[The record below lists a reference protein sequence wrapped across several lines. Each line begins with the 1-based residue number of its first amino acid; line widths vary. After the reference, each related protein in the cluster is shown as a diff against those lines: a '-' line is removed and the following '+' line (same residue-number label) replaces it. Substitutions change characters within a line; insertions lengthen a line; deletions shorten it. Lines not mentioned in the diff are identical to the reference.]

1 MNKDIR
7 AAMLGD
13 HEAAKRLTDAG
24 VLLACPFCPSGGRPE
39 LRVQE
44 VEYGICGAWVACA
57 ECGSKTNYMGTHE
70 FIKTGTGISTPMT
83 EESRQ
88 RGINKARLA
97 WNTRAPILSKSE
109 LKKLCEGGEE
119 D

>member
-1 MNKDIR
+1 MTDEQK
-7 AAMLGD
+7 ALLGD

-24 VLLACPFCPSGGRPE
+24 VLIPCPFCPSGGRPE

-44 VEYGICGAWVACA
+44 VEYGLCGAWVVCA
-57 ECGSKTNYMGTHE
+57 ECGGKTNYMGTHE
-70 FIKTGTGISTPMT
+70 LIKTETGISTPMT

-88 RGINKARLA
+88 RGISKARLA
-97 WNTRAPILSKSE
+97 WNTRAPILSAE
-109 LKKLCEGGEE
+109 EMEMLKDEAK

>member
-13 HEAAKRLTDAG
+13 HEAAKRVTEQG
-24 VLLACPFCPSGGRPE
+24 VLLPCPFCPRGGRPE

-44 VEYGICGAWVACA
+44 IEYGLCGAWVVCA

-70 FIKTGTGISTPMT
+70 FIKTGNGISTPMT

-88 RGINKARLA
+88 RGINKARIA
-97 WNTRAPILSKSE
+97 WNTRAPILSAE
-109 LKKLCEGGEE
+109 EIEMMEGME
-119 D
+119 

>member
-1 MNKDIR
+1 MNDIKL
-7 AAMLGD
+7 AMLGSK
-13 HEAAKRLTDAG
+13 EAAKRLTEVG
-24 VLLACPFCPSGGRPE
+24 VLLPCPFCPSGGRPE

-70 FIKTGTGISTPMT
+70 LIKTGTGISTPMT
-83 EESRQ
+83 EKSRQ

-97 WNTRAPILSKSE
+97 WNTRAPILSAE
-109 LKKLCEGGEE
+109 EMEMLEGMK
-119 D
+119 

>member
-1 MNKDIR
+1 MDRDIR
-7 AAMLGD
+7 LALLGD

-24 VLLACPFCPSGGRPE
+24 VLIPCPFCSSGGRPE

-44 VEYGICGAWVACA
+44 VEYGVCGAWVVCA

-97 WNTRAPILSKSE
+97 WNTRAPILSESE
-109 LKKLCEGGEE
+109 LKKLEE
-119 D
+119 TT

>member
-1 MNKDIR
+1 MTDIKR
-7 AAMLGD
+7 ALLGD
-13 HEAAKRLTDAG
+13 HEAAKRLTEVG
-24 VLLACPFCPSGGRPE
+24 VLLPCPFCPSGGRPE

-70 FIKTGTGISTPMT
+70 LIKTGTGISTPMT
-83 EESRQ
+83 EKSRQ

-97 WNTRAPILSKSE
+97 WNTRAPILTPEQIKR
-109 LKKLCEGGEE
+109 LEGME
-119 D
+119 

>member
-24 VLLACPFCPSGGRPE
+24 VLIPCPFCPSGGRPE

-44 VEYGICGAWVACA
+44 VEYGICGAWVCCA
-57 ECGSKTNYMGTHE
+57 ECGSKTNYMSTHE
-70 FIKTGTGISTPMT
+70 FIKNGTVISTPMT

-109 LKKLCEGGEE
+109 LKKLEE
-119 D
+119 TI